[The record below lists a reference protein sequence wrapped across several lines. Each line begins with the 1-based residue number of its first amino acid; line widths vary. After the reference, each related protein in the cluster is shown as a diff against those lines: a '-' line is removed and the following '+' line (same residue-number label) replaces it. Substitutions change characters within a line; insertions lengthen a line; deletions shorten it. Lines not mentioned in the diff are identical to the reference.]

1 MVCCMVILVCALGVT
16 LLTRNNGGSK
26 ESLAGNVGQTSE
38 IENDTELETMT
49 TQTESTDTES
59 EDADKSDYHYLV
71 ASADETYPEIATSED
86 QYKTIEPENR
96 DVETDPSEIVALK
109 EEIREN
115 GYYVLHCFKDRL
127 AGREYIYHLQTLE
140 ENRAEPHS
148 IRLYYYL
155 DNEYSWIEMSDVDFR
170 DGMICISNE
179 KVQSLKDGYYR
190 VDIGARSIDGY
201 AIVVTTYMYVAESDE
216 YEETVNWLQC
226 ANFTYYPGKTKEL
239 HLAAREDSNDKIGY
253 LATMEGTPLDD
264 SLYSISED
272 GRIAEISAEFFEENM
287 GEEYLYF
294 NAVAGSGSTYQI
306 EVRYTDEL

>member
-1 MVCCMVILVCALGVT
+1 MKREIEKIRYEKSAKILTSAMVCCMVILVCALGVT

-127 AGREYIYHLQTLE
+127 AGREIFT
-140 ENRAEPHS
+140 
-148 IRLYYYL
+148 
-155 DNEYSWIEMSDVDFR
+155 
-170 DGMICISNE
+170 IC
-179 KVQSLKDGYYR
+179 K
-190 VDIGARSIDGY
+190 
-201 AIVVTTYMYVAESDE
+201 
-216 YEETVNWLQC
+216 
-226 ANFTYYPGKTKEL
+226 
-239 HLAAREDSNDKIGY
+239 H
-253 LATMEGTPLDD
+253 
-264 SLYSISED
+264 
-272 GRIAEISAEFFEENM
+272 
-287 GEEYLYF
+287 
-294 NAVAGSGSTYQI
+294 
-306 EVRYTDEL
+306 